1 METAELSEKFGEL
14 AKSWKEMMRQIKAEH
29 DENKTE
35 YERRIDALEKMNE
48 KLMKENAEMKKV
60 IANFE
65 KIQFELQ
72 ETNEKLVR
80 DNEETKRIIA
90 NLEEKQ
96 TVSEKERIKL
106 TVGQIAFKLESLVSE
121 YVFPGA
127 NRASRRARY
136 NLKLKSLRSKIE
148 KLEDENMQNE
158 AMSRLNDLDG
168 EMFERWF
175 LDMVDDLK
183 KRRLDTA
190 HPKFGSYEEIEA
202 VINDEFDED
211 DERKDVLKALKH
223 VQVMYRKLNRPFG
236 E

>member
-1 METAELSEKFGEL
+1 
-14 AKSWKEMMRQIKAEH
+14 
-29 DENKTE
+29 
-35 YERRIDALEKMNE
+35 
-48 KLMKENAEMKKV
+48 MKENADLKKV
-60 IANFE
+60 ITNFE
-65 KIQFELQ
+65 KLQFELK
-72 ETNEKLVR
+72 EANKMLV
-80 DNEETKRIIA
+80 EEHKETKKIIA
-90 NLEEKQ
+90 NLAEKQ
-96 TVSEKERIKL
+96 AISEKERIKL

-121 YVFPGA
+121 YVFPGE
-127 NRASRRARY
+127 NKASRRARY

-148 KLEDENMQNE
+148 KLEDVNMQNE

-202 VINDEFDED
+202 VINEEFDED
-211 DERKDVLKALKH
+211 DEREDVLKALKH
-223 VQVMYRKLNRPFG
+223 IQIMYQKLNRPFG